1 MTINGWAG
9 TFVVAAALTV
19 GLGALRPAPTV
30 AAAQTGSG
38 SGQDERVTIT
48 GCIERADQL
57 RASTVGTTVDSMDFV
72 LIEAKAAGE
81 QAKGAAASS
90 SSDSGAAAGPTG
102 TAGADR
108 AAVSDPGHNDAR
120 GSEGLGRTYR
130 LEGDVEQLNRHVGH
144 QVEISGSVEPTP
156 APVAAVAQ
164 SPNPD
169 QVTPANSPRLKVE
182 SVRQLA
188 VTCAR

>member
-9 TFVVAAALTV
+9 IFVAAALTV
-19 GLGALRPAPTV
+19 GLGSLRPAPI
-30 AAAQTGSG
+30 AAAPQTGSG
-38 SGQDERVTIT
+38 TRPDQRVVIT
-48 GCIERADQL
+48 GCVERADQV

-72 LIEAKAAGE
+72 LIEAKRAGE

-90 SSDSGAAAGPTG
+90 SSDNGAAANPTG

-108 AAVSDPGHNDAR
+108 TAGSDAGTDDAR
-120 GSEGLGRTYR
+120 GSGGLGRTYR

-144 QVEISGSVEPTP
+144 QVEITGSVEPTP

-182 SVRQLA
+182 AIRQLA